1 MKFLRKNL
9 IIHIKNNMHI
19 LFTRPIEDCY
29 EMILKFKSLGN
40 DVSHLPLISIEGIN
54 HESINYSD
62 YEGIIFT
69 SSNAIKFLDVKNIDK
84 KIFCFCVGAKTEKK
98 ARSIGFQN
106 VFAAEGNVNNLK
118 ELILQNF
125 NLSQGRLLYISGEAI
140 FSNLD
145 QQLISKGYNVKR
157 VINYR
162 SSPIVKYDEKFI
174 EKLKLKMPE
183 IVYVYSQNSAINFL
197 KVIKNYQL
205 ENLWL
210 NTNLMCI
217 GEKTSSILN
226 EIKWKKIFLF
236 NPGEEEFL
244 LYKI

>member
-1 MKFLRKNL
+1 
-9 IIHIKNNMHI
+9 MHI
-19 LFTRPIEDCY
+19 LLTRPLEDCH
-29 EMILKFKSLGN
+29 EMILKFQSLGHEI
-40 DVSHLPLISIEGIN
+40 SHLPLINSEGLKY
-54 HESINYSD
+54 EPLNYS
-62 YEGIIFT
+62 EFKGVIFT
-69 SSNAIKFLDVKNIDK
+69 SANAIKFLDIKNIDK
-84 KIFCFCVGAKTEKK
+84 KLKCFCVGNATEKK
-98 ARSIGFQN
+98 ARSNGFQN

-125 NLSQGRLLYISGEAI
+125 NSSEGKLLYVSGEI
-140 FSNLD
+140 ISSNLD
-145 QQLISKGYNVKR
+145 SELISNGYTTER

-162 SSPIVKYDEKFI
+162 ANPIEKYDEDFI
-174 EKLKLKMPE
+174 KKLKLKMPE
-183 IVYVYSQNSAINFL
+183 ITYVYSQNSAINFL
-197 KVIKNYQL
+197 KMIKNYQL
-205 ENLWL
+205 ETLWM

>member
-1 MKFLRKNL
+1 
-9 IIHIKNNMHI
+9 MHI
-19 LFTRPIEDCY
+19 LFTRPLEDCH
-29 EMILKFKSLGN
+29 EMILKFQSLGHEI
-40 DVSHLPLISIEGIN
+40 SHLPLINIGGLKYEVP
-54 HESINYSD
+54 NYS
-62 YEGIIFT
+62 EFKGIIFT
-69 SSNAIKFLDVKNIDK
+69 SSNAIKFLDIKNIDK
-84 KIFCFCVGAKTEKK
+84 KLKCFCVGDATEKK
-98 ARSIGFQN
+98 ARSAGFQN

-125 NLSQGRLLYISGEAI
+125 KPSEGKLIYISGEI
-140 FSNLD
+140 ISSDLD
-145 QQLISKGYNVKR
+145 KELISNGYTIER
-157 VINYR
+157 LINYR
-162 SSPIVKYDEKFI
+162 ANAIEKYDESFI

-183 IVYVYSQNSAINFL
+183 ITYIYSQNSAINFL

-205 ENLWL
+205 ETLWM

>member
-1 MKFLRKNL
+1 
-9 IIHIKNNMHI
+9 MHI
-19 LFTRPIEDCY
+19 LFTRPLDDCH
-29 EMILKFKSLGN
+29 EMMLKFQSLGHEI
-40 DVSHLPLISIEGIN
+40 SHLPLISIESLKYEIP
-54 HESINYSD
+54 NYS
-62 YEGIIFT
+62 EFKGIIFT
-69 SSNAIKFLDVKNIDK
+69 STNAIKFLDIKNIDK
-84 KIFCFCVGAKTEKK
+84 KLKCFCVGDATEKK
-98 ARSIGFQN
+98 ARRSGFQN

-125 NLSQGRLLYISGEAI
+125 RSSEGKLIYISGEI
-140 FSNLD
+140 ISSNLD
-145 QQLISKGYNVKR
+145 KELISDGYNVER
-157 VINYR
+157 IINYR
-162 SSPIVKYDEKFI
+162 ANEIKKYDESFI

-183 IVYVYSQNSAINFL
+183 ITYIYSQNSAINFL

-205 ENLWL
+205 ETLWM

>member
-1 MKFLRKNL
+1 
-9 IIHIKNNMHI
+9 MHI
-19 LFTRPIEDCY
+19 LFTRPLEDCH
-29 EMILKFKSLGN
+29 ELILKFQSLGHEI
-40 DVSHLPLISIEGIN
+40 SHLPLINIEGLKY
-54 HESINYSD
+54 EPINYL
-62 YEGIIFT
+62 EFKGIIFT
-69 SSNAIKFLDVKNIDK
+69 SSNAIKYLDIKSIDK
-84 KIFCFCVGAKTEKK
+84 KIACFCVGSITEKK
-98 ARSIGFQN
+98 ARSVGFQN
-106 VFAAEGNVNNLK
+106 VFAADGNVNNLK

-125 NLSQGRLLYISGEAI
+125 NSSEGKLLYISGEII

-145 QQLISKGYNVKR
+145 KELISNGYTVER

-162 SSPIVKYDEKFI
+162 ANPIEKYDEDFI

-183 IVYVYSQNSAINFL
+183 ITYIYSQNSAINFL

-205 ENLWL
+205 ETLWM
-210 NTNLMCI
+210 NTNLMCM

>member
-1 MKFLRKNL
+1 
-9 IIHIKNNMHI
+9 MHI
-19 LFTRPIEDCY
+19 LLTRPLEDCH
-29 EMILKFKSLGN
+29 EMILKFQSLGHEI
-40 DVSHLPLISIEGIN
+40 SHLPLINIEGLKY
-54 HESINYSD
+54 EPLNYSKFK
-62 YEGIIFT
+62 GIIFT
-69 SSNAIKFLDVKNIDK
+69 SSNAIKFLDIKNIDK
-84 KIFCFCVGAKTEKK
+84 KILCFCVGSATEKK

-125 NLSQGRLLYISGEAI
+125 NSSEGKLLYVSGEVI
-140 FSNLD
+140 SSDLD
-145 QQLISKGYNVKR
+145 KELISSGYTIER
-157 VINYR
+157 LINYR
-162 SSPIVKYDEKFI
+162 ANTNEKYDEDFI
-174 EKLKLKMPE
+174 NKLKLKMPE
-183 IVYVYSQNSAINFL
+183 ITYIYSQNSAINFL
-197 KVIKNYQL
+197 KMIKNYQL
-205 ENLWL
+205 ETLWM